1 MYETN
6 LSSVPPAKDLG
17 VEFVSE
23 LNKLS
28 IQERD
33 EASFDLHGVNTILNE
48 DKELTSESLHA
59 FESELSAIPQTEK
72 LAYLSA
78 RQQNPDYVM
87 DNKFL
92 LMFLRAD
99 QFDTKAAAS
108 RFVSFFR
115 IKLELFGREKLGRDI
130 RVDDLNE
137 DDIACLE
144 SGYAQV
150 LNDRDRAGR
159 AIFMLMPM
167 IRKSKTIENKVS
179 ALVSMN
185 NCGVEVRVQRRNETA
200 KSNSF
205 FSRHFGLHFPIF
217 SFQL

>member
-1 MYETN
+1 MIMYETN

-17 VEFVSE
+17 VEFISE

-33 EASFDLHGVNTILNE
+33 EVNLDVHGVNAIPNE
-48 DKELTSESLHA
+48 DEEFTSVSLQA
-59 FESELSAIPQTEK
+59 FESELSAIAYTEK
-72 LAYLSA
+72 QAYLSA
-78 RQQNPDYVM
+78 RDQNPDYVM
-87 DNKFL
+87 NNKFL

-99 QFDTKAAAS
+99 QFDTKAAAA
-108 RFVSFFR
+108 RFVAFFR
-115 IKLELFGREKLGRDI
+115 IKLELFGRDKLGRDI

-150 LNDRDRAGR
+150 LNARDRSGR

-167 IRKSKTIENKVS
+167 IRKFKTIENKVS
-179 ALVSMN
+179 ALVLMN
-185 NCGVEVRVQRRNETA
+185 NSRAEVCNETE
-200 KSNSF
+200 KLN
-205 FSRHFGLHFPIF
+205 
-217 SFQL
+217 